1 MSAEVLLEATNVRK
15 WFGGVHAVDGCSLQ
29 IRAGRVTGLIGPNG
43 AGKSTMV
50 SLLAGSLKPDAGSI
64 RLLGK
69 DVTRWPTWRRA
80 RRGLIRTFQVSRE
93 FGHMTVLDNLMVTVT
108 PQPGETLWGS
118 FCRGRA
124 WHREELRMLER
135 ARMLL
140 TRFGLASMENEYAS
154 TLSGGQKR
162 LLELAR
168 AVMPEPK
175 ILLLDEPV
183 AGVNPS
189 LVRDLA
195 THIERLRDEGMT
207 IVMVEHELAI
217 VERLCDPVIVMA
229 QGTVLDEGTMAS
241 LRQNREVVAA
251 YLAG

>member
-1 MSAEVLLEATNVRK
+1 
-15 WFGGVHAVDGCSLQ
+15 
-29 IRAGRVTGLIGPNG
+29 
-43 AGKSTMV
+43 
-50 SLLAGSLKPDAGSI
+50 
-64 RLLGK
+64 
-69 DVTRWPTWRRA
+69 
-80 RRGLIRTFQVSRE
+80 
-93 FGHMTVLDNLMVTVT
+93 
-108 PQPGETLWGS
+108 
-118 FCRGRA
+118 
-124 WHREELRMLER
+124 MLER
-135 ARMLL
+135 AYMLL
-140 TRFGLASMENEYAS
+140 ERFGLAKMADEYAS

-195 THIERLRDEGMT
+195 GHIERLRDEGMT

-217 VERLCDPVIVMA
+217 VERLCDPIIVMA
-229 QGTVLDEGTMAS
+229 QGTVLDKGTMAS
-241 LRQNREVVAA
+241 LRENEAVVSA

>member
-1 MSAEVLLEATNVRK
+1 
-15 WFGGVHAVDGCSLQ
+15 
-29 IRAGRVTGLIGPNG
+29 
-43 AGKSTMV
+43 MV
-50 SLLAGSLKPDAGSI
+50 SLLAGALKPDAGSI
-64 RLLGK
+64 RLLGN
-69 DVTRWPTWRRA
+69 DVTRLPTWKRA

-108 PQPGETLWGS
+108 PQPGETLLGS
-118 FCRGRA
+118 FFRGRT
-124 WHREELRMLER
+124 WHREELRMLDR

-140 TRFGLASMENEYAS
+140 ARFGLAKMENEYAS
-154 TLSGGQKR
+154 NLSGGQKR

-168 AVMPEPK
+168 AVMPEPQ

-189 LVRDLA
+189 LVRELA
-195 THIERLRDEGMT
+195 GHIENLRDEGMT
-207 IVMVEHELAI
+207 VVMVEHELAV

-229 QGTVLDEGTMAS
+229 QGKVLDEGTMDS
-241 LRQNREVVAA
+241 LRQNRAVVEA

>member
-1 MSAEVLLEATNVRK
+1 
-15 WFGGVHAVDGCSLQ
+15 
-29 IRAGRVTGLIGPNG
+29 
-43 AGKSTMV
+43 
-50 SLLAGSLKPDAGSI
+50 
-64 RLLGK
+64 
-69 DVTRWPTWRRA
+69 
-80 RRGLIRTFQVSRE
+80 
-93 FGHMTVLDNLMVTVT
+93 
-108 PQPGETLWGS
+108 
-118 FCRGRA
+118 
-124 WHREELRMLER
+124 MLER
-135 ARMLL
+135 AYMLL
-140 TRFGLASMENEYAS
+140 ERFGLAKMADEYAS

-195 THIERLRDEGMT
+195 GHIERLRDEGMT

-217 VERLCDPVIVMA
+217 VERLCDPIIVMA
-229 QGTVLDEGTMAS
+229 QGTVLDQGTMAS
-241 LRQNREVVAA
+241 LRENEAVVSA

>member
-1 MSAEVLLEATNVRK
+1 MSNQVVLEATDVRK
-15 WFGGVHAVDGCSLQ
+15 WFGGVHAVDDCSLQ
-29 IRAGRVTGLIGPNG
+29 IHAGRVTGLIGPNG

-50 SLLAGSLKPDAGSI
+50 SLLAGALKPDAGSI
-64 RLLGK
+64 RLLGN
-69 DVTRWPTWRRA
+69 DVTRLPTWKRA

-108 PQPGETLWGS
+108 PQPGETLLGS
-118 FCRGRA
+118 FFRGRT
-124 WHREELRMLER
+124 WHREELRMLDR

-140 TRFGLASMENEYAS
+140 ARFGLAKMENEYAS
-154 TLSGGQKR
+154 NLSGGQKR

-168 AVMPEPK
+168 AVMPEPQ

-189 LVRDLA
+189 LVRELA
-195 THIERLRDEGMT
+195 GHIENLRDEGMT
-207 IVMVEHELAI
+207 VVMVEHELAV

-229 QGTVLDEGTMAS
+229 QGKVLDEGTMDS
-241 LRQNREVVAA
+241 LRQNRAVVEA

>member
-1 MSAEVLLEATNVRK
+1 MSDEILLEATDVRK
-15 WFGGVHAVDGCSLQ
+15 WFGGVRAVDGCSIK
-29 IRAGRVTGLIGPNG
+29 IRAGHVTGLIGPNG

-50 SLLAGSLKPDAGSI
+50 SLLAGSLKPDGGTI
-64 RLLGK
+64 TLLGK
-69 DVTRWPTWRRA
+69 DVTSAPTWKRA
-80 RRGLIRTFQVSRE
+80 RHGLIRTFQVSRE

-108 PQPGETLWGS
+108 PQPGETL
-118 FCRGRA
+118 FAAFFRGRA
-124 WHREELRMLER
+124 WHRQELRMLER
-135 ARMLL
+135 AYMLL
-140 TRFGLASMENEYAS
+140 KRFGLATMANEYAS

-195 THIERLRDEGMT
+195 AHIERLRDDGMT
-207 IVMVEHELAI
+207 IVMVEHELSV
-217 VERLCDPVIVMA
+217 VERLCNPIIVMA

-241 LRQNREVVAA
+241 LRENEAVVGA

>member
-1 MSAEVLLEATNVRK
+1 MNDEVLLEATNVRK
-15 WFGGVHAVDGCSLQ
+15 WFGGVRAVDGCSVQ
-29 IRAGRVTGLIGPNG
+29 VRAGHVTGLIGPNG

-50 SLLAGSLKPDAGSI
+50 SLLAGSLKPDSGTI
-64 RLLGK
+64 TLLGK
-69 DVTRWPTWRRA
+69 DVTTAPTWKRA

-93 FGHMTVLDNLMVTVT
+93 LGHMTVLDNLMVTVT
-108 PQPGETLWGS
+108 PQPGETLFS
-118 FCRGRA
+118 AFFRGRE
-124 WHREELRMLER
+124 WHRQELQMLER
-135 ARMLL
+135 AYMLL
-140 TRFGLASMENEYAS
+140 ERFGLAKMADEYAS

-195 THIERLRDEGMT
+195 GHIERLRDEGMT

-217 VERLCDPVIVMA
+217 VERLCDPIIVMA
-229 QGTVLDEGTMAS
+229 QGTVLDQGTMAS
-241 LRQNREVVAA
+241 LRENEAVVSA